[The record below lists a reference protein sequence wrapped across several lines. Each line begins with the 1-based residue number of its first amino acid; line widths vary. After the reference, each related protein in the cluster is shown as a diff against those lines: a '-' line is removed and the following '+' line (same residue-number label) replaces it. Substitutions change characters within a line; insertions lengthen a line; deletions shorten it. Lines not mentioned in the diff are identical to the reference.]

1 MINHPYLKNLQSTLN
16 FHKKL
21 LECLEKRL
29 VLIHTDYALKNEYEK
44 NEIEI
49 TKIKTQSEIDS
60 IKKVI
65 HERESYF
72 QKYMNKFVADAEE
85 VDKNYSK
92 VLADLKKNK
101 DKISGAKELLDAVN
115 WKAVEENLEVKIKLY
130 ERLKNLSK

>member
-16 FHKKL
+16 LHKKL

-115 WKAVEENLEVKIKLY
+115 WKAVEENIEVKIKLY